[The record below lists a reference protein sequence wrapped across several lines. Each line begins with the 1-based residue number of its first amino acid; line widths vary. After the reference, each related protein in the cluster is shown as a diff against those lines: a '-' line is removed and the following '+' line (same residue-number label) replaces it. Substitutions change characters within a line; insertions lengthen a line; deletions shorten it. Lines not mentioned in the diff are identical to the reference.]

1 MLNAQL
7 LHGRHL
13 RQRQQGVVLL
23 VALIVLVIMALATA
37 ALMRSVSSTS
47 AVAGN
52 LAFQQAA
59 TTSAD
64 RGVEAAVAWLE
75 NNHGQSSSAT
85 ADACSAGSTVLAC
98 DQSGRGY
105 LATRSDPGS
114 TQTWADL
121 WTRLVAAGSTP
132 VSQATDAAGN
142 TTAYLIQRMCS
153 AAGDASTD
161 NGCAIQPTSTEC
173 GQSHNVNSQS
183 TSCTSQVYYRIT
195 VRTTGP
201 RNTLSFTQA
210 MVAL

>member
-1 MLNAQL
+1 MLNAQYPPT
-7 LHGRHL
+7 RKVR
-13 RQRQQGVVLL
+13 RQSQQGVVLL

-47 AVAGN
+47 AIAGN

-59 TTSAD
+59 ITSAD
-64 RGVEAAVAWLE
+64 QGMEAAVIWLE

-85 ADACSAGSTVLAC
+85 ADACDTGSTVLAC
-98 DQSGRGY
+98 DQSSHGY
-105 LATRSDPGS
+105 IATRSDPGS

-121 WTRLVAAGSTP
+121 WTSLVAAGSKP

-161 NGCAIQPTSTEC
+161 TGCAIQPTSTEC
-173 GQSHNVNSQS
+173 GNSKTIDAAVCS
-183 TSCTSQVYYRIT
+183 SQVYYRIT
-195 VRTTGP
+195 VKTTGP
-201 RNTLSFTQA
+201 RNTVSFTQA